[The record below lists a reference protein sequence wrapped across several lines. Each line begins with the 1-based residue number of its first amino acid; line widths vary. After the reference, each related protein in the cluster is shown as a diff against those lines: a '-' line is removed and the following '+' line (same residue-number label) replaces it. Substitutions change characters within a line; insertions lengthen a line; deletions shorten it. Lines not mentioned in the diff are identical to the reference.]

1 MTDSQETGR
10 KIRQKNSRN
19 VFAGFVSK
27 RMRNDGGPASERRC
41 RSRGRLVRG
50 ETRGAAD
57 VRAINRFRL
66 SNESLFSV
74 CALGASWVDGNHA
87 TERFILKPLR
97 RVCHVRHADYHHL
110 LDLPARFHRHRGV
123 RHRQIQSLVF
133 LPPVWKGPARH
144 RLRGAFCV
152 RRRSDAVRMTAKRGL
167 ARSVLGTAGP
177 PSHSPAWRRL
187 RSGGAWGPKPM
198 PHWGAGAWYGCRTRR
213 DGVRPG
219 ARAAVARC
227 GFSGRP
233 RGDGNRFP
241 AGGPGRPAGL
251 LALKSLNE

>member
-1 MTDSQETGR
+1 MRVSCPNGCGTTAAPL
-10 KIRQKNSRN
+10 RN
-19 VFAGFVSK
+19 GVAAPEDALSAGK
-27 RMRNDGGPASERRC
+27 HG
-41 RSRGRLVRG
+41 
-50 ETRGAAD
+50 GAAD
-57 VRAINRFRL
+57 VRSINRFRL

-110 LDLPARFHRHRGV
+110 LDLPARFHRYRGV

-152 RRRSDAVRMTAKRGL
+152 RRRSDAVRTTAKRGL
-167 ARSVLGTAGP
+167 AHFVSGD
-177 PSHSPAWRRL
+177 
-187 RSGGAWGPKPM
+187 GGAVKPFARVAETLKRRRVGAQADAAL
-198 PHWGAGAWYGCRTRR
+198 GAGAWYGCRTRR

-241 AGGPGRPAGL
+241 PGGPGRPAGL